1 MIRLKDILNES
12 MSKNKVQDIID
23 RVFPQIVNDRGTGKK
38 GVPKIKLHYDIYAR
52 LSGDEDMRGEHSST
66 TKAQYDENTNI
77 IYIYYPNMENE
88 EDVLR
93 ALIHEYT
100 HYKQDHKL
108 FKKYKAMYSYD
119 EDPTEIEAKRNE
131 EDWPLFT
138 TN

>member
-1 MIRLKDILNES
+1 MTTDKIQN
-12 MSKNKVQDIID
+12 II
-23 RVFPQIVNDRGTGKK
+23 NYSY
-38 GVPKIKLHYDIYAR
+38 PKIQKYYGKGSLDIPKIELHKDIYAR
-52 LSGDEDMRGEHSST
+52 LSGDEEQSGEHSST
-66 TKAQYDENTNI
+66 TKAQYDEDTNV
-77 IYIYYPNMENE
+77 IYIYYPNMKTE
-88 EDVLR
+88 EDILR
-93 ALIHEYT
+93 SIIHEYT

>member
-1 MIRLKDILNES
+1 MTIDEI
-12 MSKNKVQDIID
+12 QQIID
-23 RVFPQIVNDRGTGKK
+23 YAYPNIQKYYGK
-38 GVPKIKLHYDIYAR
+38 GSLDFPKIELHRDIYAR
-52 LSGDEDMRGEHSST
+52 LSGDEEQSGEHSKT

-93 ALIHEYT
+93 SLIHEYT

-138 TN
+138 TH

>member
-1 MIRLKDILNES
+1 MEINEIQ
-12 MSKNKVQDIID
+12 NIID
-23 RVFPQIVNDRGTGKK
+23 YAY
-38 GVPKIKLHYDIYAR
+38 PKIQSYYGKGSLDIPEIELHKDIYAR
-52 LSGDEDMRGEHSST
+52 LSGDEEQSGEHSST

>member
-1 MIRLKDILNES
+1 MTTDEIQN
-12 MSKNKVQDIID
+12 IID
-23 RVFPQIVNDRGTGKK
+23 YAY
-38 GVPKIKLHYDIYAR
+38 PKIQSYYGKGSLEIPEIELHKDIYAR
-52 LSGDEDMRGEHSST
+52 LSGDEEQSGEHSST
-66 TKAQYDENTNI
+66 SKAEYDNETNV

-93 ALIHEYT
+93 SLIHEYT
-100 HYKQDHKL
+100 HYRQDHKL

>member
-1 MIRLKDILNES
+1 MNVNTIQN
-12 MSKNKVQDIID
+12 IID
-23 RVFPQIVNDRGTGKK
+23 YAY
-38 GVPKIKLHYDIYAR
+38 PKIQKYYGKGSLEIPKIELHRDIYAR
-52 LSGDEDMRGEHSST
+52 LSGDEEQSGEHSST
-66 TKAQYDENTNI
+66 TKAQYDENTNV

-100 HYKQDHKL
+100 HYRQDHKL
-108 FKKYKAMYSYD
+108 FKKYKAMYGYD

-131 EDWPLFT
+131 EDWHLFT

>member
-1 MIRLKDILNES
+1 MEINEIQ
-12 MSKNKVQDIID
+12 NIID
-23 RVFPQIVNDRGTGKK
+23 YAY
-38 GVPKIKLHYDIYAR
+38 PKIQSYYGKGSLDIPEIELHKDIYAR
-52 LSGDEDMRGEHSST
+52 LSGDEEQSGEHSST
-66 TKAQYDENTNI
+66 TKAQYDENTNV

-100 HYKQDHKL
+100 HYRQDHKL
-108 FKKYKAMYSYD
+108 FKKYKAMYGYD

>member
-1 MIRLKDILNES
+1 MEINEIQ
-12 MSKNKVQDIID
+12 NIID
-23 RVFPQIVNDRGTGKK
+23 YAY
-38 GVPKIKLHYDIYAR
+38 PKIQSYYGKGSLDIPKIELHRDIYAR
-52 LSGDEDMRGEHSST
+52 LSGDEEQSGEHSKT
-66 TKAQYDENTNI
+66 TKAQYDEDTNV
-77 IYIYYPNMENE
+77 IYIYYPNIMNE
-88 EDVLR
+88 EDVIR
-93 ALIHEYT
+93 SIIHEYT

>member
-1 MIRLKDILNES
+1 MTTDKIQN
-12 MSKNKVQDIID
+12 II
-23 RVFPQIVNDRGTGKK
+23 NYSY
-38 GVPKIKLHYDIYAR
+38 PKIQKYYGKGSLDIPKIELHKDIYAR
-52 LSGDEDMRGEHSST
+52 LSGDEEAEGEHSKTSI
-66 TKAQYDENTNI
+66 AQYDEDTNI

-119 EDPTEIEAKRNE
+119 EDPTEIEAKRNDK
-131 EDWPLFT
+131 DWPLFT